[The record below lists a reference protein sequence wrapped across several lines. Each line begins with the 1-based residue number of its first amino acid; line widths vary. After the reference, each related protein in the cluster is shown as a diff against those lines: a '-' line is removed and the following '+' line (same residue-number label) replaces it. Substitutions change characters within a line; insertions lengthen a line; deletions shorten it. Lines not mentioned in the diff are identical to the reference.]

1 MIIVGLNVFV
11 EILFANGVMIN
22 VQRVVLKFVAIVALF
37 VLVAIIVF
45 VKIAI
50 AMVNIA
56 KTV

>member
-1 MIIVGLNVFV
+1 MIIMGLNVFV